1 MLANTFGLALTLSV
15 AVFFAWLVRRSWRSE
30 RAFVKWGGAIGAS
43 IPTLLFAFAGGA
55 ALKGMFYAYERLGRP
70 VQQMTVDRS
79 AERVARGEHI
89 ANSLCAGCH
98 SLQGAVP
105 LSGGKNLSDDAGMP
119 LGDITPVNLT
129 PAGPIKDW
137 SDGEVFR
144 AIREGVDPQGHRLVV
159 MATLGVRNLSDDDI
173 QSVIAFLRSQQ
184 PVENVTPRE
193 RLSLLAM
200 IMAGVG
206 LIPKAEG
213 EAPVTVNAPARG
225 RTPEYGKYVVGWV
238 GCWECHGQNLSG
250 GKPGVG
256 PPPGPNIH
264 SAKGW
269 TEAQF
274 IEALRTGTT
283 PFGKKLDPNLMPWKN
298 VGRLDDDE
306 LGAVHAYISQLATAA
321 LSKQP

>member
-1 MLANTFGLALTLSV
+1 MFANTFGLALTLSV
-15 AVFFAWLVRRSWRSE
+15 AVFFAWLVRRSWRS
-30 RAFVKWGGAIGAS
+30 RRTFVKWGGAIGAA

-55 ALKGMFYAYERLGRP
+55 AVKGMLYAYARLGRP

-98 SLQGAVP
+98 SLNESVP

-129 PAGPIKDW
+129 PAGPIKAW

-184 PVENVTPRE
+184 PVDHVTPSE

-206 LIPKAEG
+206 MIPKAEG
-213 EAPVTVNAPARG
+213 EPPVNVNAPARG
-225 RTPEYGKYVVGWV
+225 RTAEYGQYVVGWF
-238 GCWECHGQNLSG
+238 GCWECHGPNLTG
-250 GKPGVG
+250 GKGGVG
-256 PPPGPNIH
+256 PPPGPNLH
-264 SAKGW
+264 AVKGW

-274 IEALRTGTT
+274 IAALRTGTT
-283 PFGKKLDPNLMPWKN
+283 PFGKKLDPNQMPWKTA
-298 VGRLDDDE
+298 GRLDDDE
-306 LGAVHAYISQLATAA
+306 LGAVHAYISQLASAA
-321 LSKQP
+321 LSTRP